1 MNTLANFS
9 MTHVYALLGLAFVAY
24 WLYADQ
30 AKRAK
35 IQMGVVT
42 LPQMITTAI
51 TSGIQPAL
59 IFLSIAMGIMV
70 SANLHNLSMT
80 TIEAFGK
87 HIPEMSL
94 WMGVCLDIGIT
105 LLGVFSPIL
114 LLVAVDTTDANG
126 DYHEDN
132 WAVQIA
138 AFNKKVPY
146 NSGNANVGERLYE
159 DWGMYR
165 DPKTKKFTPIAKL
178 HLLYILVIIAAI
190 VSYTLGYLS
199 IFGIFSVGILAF
211 PVGVTTFSYFTYYA
225 HGTREKLVF
234 GLIIVSLILALLY
247 GIVAYFFYQYL
258 YLFPYQSMIMNPS
271 IAADYYLGKGHN
283 AIVNGALTP
292 AGAKALLGQ
301 LDLTLK
307 SGFLS
312 QISMLLLDT
321 AAGVFAVLLGG
332 GAGLMKL
339 ISTSEKVGAFLTTQG
354 FEKTMNEVDKTQE
367 PEPKPKQKEEKRND
381 NRNNTSGNN
390 NSNNEKNTPPPAD
403 DEDDDLNL

>member
-1 MNTLANFS
+1 MNLANFS

-70 SANLHNLSMT
+70 SANLHNLSVS
-80 TIEAFGK
+80 TIAAFGK

-105 LLGVFSPIL
+105 LLGVFSPVL

-146 NSGNANVGERLYE
+146 NSGNANVRERLYE

-211 PVGVTTFSYFTYYA
+211 PVGITTFSYFTYYA

-283 AIVNGALTP
+283 AIANGALTP

-339 ISTSEKVGAFLTTQG
+339 ISTSEKVGAFLTNQG
-354 FEKTMNEVDKTQE
+354 FEKTMDEADKTQE

>member
-1 MNTLANFS
+1 MNLANFS
-9 MTHVYALLGLAFVAY
+9 MTHIYALLGLAFVAY
-24 WLYADQ
+24 WLYADP
-30 AKRAK
+30 AKRSK

-70 SANLHNLSMT
+70 SANLHDLSIT

-94 WMGVCLDIGIT
+94 LMGVCLDIGIT
-105 LLGVFSPIL
+105 LLGVFLPIL

-132 WAVQIA
+132 WAIQIA
-138 AFNKKVPY
+138 AFNKKVSY

-165 DPKTKKFTPIAKL
+165 DPKTKKFTAIAKL
-178 HLLYILVIIAAI
+178 HLIYILTIISAI
-190 VSYTLGYLS
+190 VAYTFGYLS

-211 PVGVTTFSYFTYYA
+211 PIGVTTFSYFTYYA

-234 GLIIVSLILALLY
+234 GLIIVSLVLSLLY

-381 NRNNTSGNN
+381 NRSSNN
-390 NSNNEKNTPPPAD
+390 NSNNERNTPPPTTD
-403 DEDDDLNL
+403 DEDDDLNI